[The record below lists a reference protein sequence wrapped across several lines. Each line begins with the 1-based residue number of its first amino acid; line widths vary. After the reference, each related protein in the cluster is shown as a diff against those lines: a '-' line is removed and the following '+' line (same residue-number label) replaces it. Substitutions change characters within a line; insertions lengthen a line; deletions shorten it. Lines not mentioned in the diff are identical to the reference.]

1 MSIIHEALRKAELEK
16 TKHPVPEPE
25 TVTIERIFEPV
36 PLTPRKKEEKTARHD
51 PKLRPT
57 RKNFLPVVLIA
68 AGVVLFLTF
77 CFLAISLLRDADE
90 KNPVP
95 AGRAS
100 APGSI
105 VMTQARF
112 SSSPDAQSQSKVQ
125 IISVPQPEAKA
136 QEPVL
141 VPGIPISQVQV
152 APASAVKKSP
162 EKRGLF
168 NAKKTEYRLMGIIVT
183 DRSRTAVINNR
194 DVEAGGT
201 IDGAKVKTITSETV
215 VLEKKGKEFTLSLY

>member
-1 MSIIHEALRKAELEK
+1 MNAHNIDTPDPARKEEEPAGAERYLFPGENLRIFSPDIQIKKIRFEAYLTSRRFFLIDQNDRKPGITAKEIPIQSIISSYHEE
-16 TKHPVPEPE
+16 
-25 TVTIERIFEPV
+25 
-36 PLTPRKKEEKTARHD
+36 
-51 PKLRPT
+51 
-57 RKNFLPVVLIA
+57 
-68 AGVVLFLTF
+68 
-77 CFLAISLLRDADE
+77 
-90 KNPVP
+90 
-95 AGRAS
+95 
-100 APGSI
+100 
-105 VMTQARF
+105 
-112 SSSPDAQSQSKVQ
+112 SP
-125 IISVPQPEAKA
+125 A